1 MSADRFPH
9 AEGELVSRLG
19 LARKR
24 VRDVRASLLVRGD
37 DWNHIGGV
45 VRYSEAGQ
53 KKLLDA
59 LNVSPASAP
68 LDPPA
73 VPDGFV
79 GVPPAVDGPFLSRPL
94 GYLAPKK
101 SEEPSGA
108 PPPAAALKPAGEEDL
123 VVTRKFL
130 NRAIVQARFGKTLMR
145 VRVKDS
151 RKLVPGMFIRCQH
164 IEKDLWKMTER
175 LPRFVGKR

>member
-37 DWNHIGGV
+37 DWNHIGGA

-53 KKLLDA
+53 KKLLGA
-59 LNVSPASAP
+59 LSIPEAIETVA
-68 LDPPA
+68 PPA
-73 VPDGFV
+73 ED
-79 GVPPAVDGPFLSRPL
+79 
-94 GYLAPKK
+94 LAPKK

-108 PPPAAALKPAGEEDL
+108 PPPAAAPGPGAAEDL
-123 VVTRKFL
+123 IVTRKFL

-151 RKLVPGMFIRCQH
+151 RKLVPGMFIRCQL
-164 IEKDLWKMTER
+164 IEKDLWKMIER
-175 LPRFVGKR
+175 LPRFPGKR